1 MRSQNDSIETIEGAG
16 IPKRKRRQIVML
28 VIVIMFGVYTGFAI
42 GNFFISQRSDP
53 NRYNYDVKA
62 LSDDVDAIRLMATG
76 KNPQTLGAIKSG
88 VLAFDTTFK
97 EERVFVTG
105 DGLVNARVGPV
116 SVAQTIDAKTI
127 RMGDKM
133 FNENVSISSYVK
145 ATNRFYV
152 NGEEISHYSGNYN
165 ESTKTVTWKTTPD
178 TPEDIKTMTLYT
190 EKYGVPMNY
199 YMSFIVSSKTV
210 IEASAVT
217 VNEDGNYV
225 FTLTLDRIKSV
236 INYVK
241 SMKDTGGLSDY
252 PDFVEN
258 PVIELVI
265 DKNYRILKFTSKEVY
280 KAKMGVIT
288 ANLSGSLT
296 NTFRYDEDFVI
307 PELSEN
313 SVIN

>member
-1 MRSQNDSIETIEGAG
+1 MRSQQEIIETIDGVA
-16 IPKRKRRQIVML
+16 IPKRKKRKIVML
-28 VIVIMFGVYTGFAI
+28 VIILMLGIYSGLTI
-42 GNFFISQRSDP
+42 GNFLISQRSDP
-53 NRYNYDVKA
+53 NRYNYDVSA
-62 LSDDVDAIRLMATG
+62 LSDDVEAIRLMATG

-88 VLAFDTTFK
+88 VLAFDTTFN
-97 EERVFVTG
+97 EERVYVTG
-105 DGLVNARVGPV
+105 DGLVNAKVGPV

-145 ATNRFYV
+145 ATNRYYV
-152 NGEEISHYSGNYN
+152 NGEEILHYGGEYN
-165 ESTKTVTWKTTPD
+165 DSTKTVTWKTTSD
-178 TPEDIKTMTLYT
+178 TPEDIKTMTLYK

-210 IEASAVT
+210 VKASEVT
-217 VNEDGNYV
+217 VNDDGNYV
-225 FTLTLDRIKSV
+225 FTLTLDKVKSV

-252 PDFVEN
+252 PDFVED
-258 PVIELVI
+258 PVIELTI
-265 DKNYRILKFTSKEVY
+265 DSNYRIIKFTSQEVY
-280 KAKMGVIT
+280 KAKMGMIT
-288 ANLSGSLT
+288 ASLSGSLT

-307 PELSEN
+307 PELSED